1 MSLSLMMLIS
11 GAILSLLVALIPH
24 FVWLVWSLLALSGAC
39 ARPVYA
45 PFGWTTLALVGAL
58 WLVLLYV
65 YFVGRFQ
72 LQVIPTTYQNASLP
86 SSFDGYKIVQ
96 ISDLHLSTFDDRP
109 SALQRV
115 VDSVNA
121 QHPDLICFTGDLVTI
136 GVAEAAPYTSILRQ
150 LHATDGVVSV
160 LGNHDFM
167 IYTRLTPAE
176 QAGEVERLVAY
187 QQNELGWTVLRNA
200 HHPIT
205 RNTPTLNTHDK
216 QSPQI
221 SNTDTLTIIGVD
233 NSSCGSE
240 GFRTIH
246 HGDLPQALEGTDG
259 FRILLSHDPTH
270 WRAEV
275 LPQTDIPLTLSGH
288 THSGQIRLFGIP
300 LSSVSFRDNAGWY
313 TESKPSNNHPKN
325 NGSIT
330 AHPENDGSI
339 TETPQNNGST
349 VPQKNNGSIT
359 KFPKNSVS
367 ITDLQNNESIT
378 KISKNPEPLPNQLP
392 ISGAADTPQ
401 RPITQS
407 LYVNSGIGCTLPIR
421 LFCPSEITVIT
432 LRK

>member
-1 MSLSLMMLIS
+1 MMLIS
-11 GAILSLLVALIPH
+11 GAVLSLFVALVPH
-24 FVWLVWSLLALSGAC
+24 LVWLVWSLLALSGAC
-39 ARPVYA
+39 ARPLYA
-45 PFGWTTLALVGAL
+45 PFGWTTLALVCAL
-58 WLVLLYV
+58 WLVLAYG

-72 LQVIPTTYQNASLP
+72 LQVVPTTYQNASLP
-86 SSFDGYKIVQ
+86 TSFDGYKIVQ

-121 QHPDLICFTGDLVTI
+121 QRPDLICFTGDLVTI

-167 IYTRLTPAE
+167 IYNRLTPAE
-176 QAGEVERLVAY
+176 QAAEVERLVAY

-200 HHPIT
+200 HYSIT
-205 RNTPTLNTHDK
+205 RNTHPTTCDDH
-216 QSPQI
+216 PQI
-221 SNTDTLTIIGVD
+221 THNSQNPQTSSTDTLTIVGVD

-240 GFRTIH
+240 GFHTIH
-246 HGDLPQALEGTDG
+246 RGDLTKALEGTDG

-300 LSSVSFRDNAGWY
+300 LSRVSFQDNAGWY
-313 TESKPSNNHPKN
+313 TENKYSNNN
-325 NGSIT
+325 SQNTEFS
-330 AHPENDGSI
+330 
-339 TETPQNNGST
+339 TETPQNPEPLTSN
-349 VPQKNNGSIT
+349 
-359 KFPKNSVS
+359 
-367 ITDLQNNESIT
+367 QNPEPPTSC
-378 KISKNPEPLPNQLP
+378 KNPEPLPNHLP
-392 ISGAADTPQ
+392 ISKVSPASPS
-401 RPITQS
+401 PITQS
-407 LYVNSGIGCTLPIR
+407 LYINSGIGCTLPVR

-432 LRK
+432 LRN